1 MSFDSTVTIGDMLQL
16 VGFGGIVF
24 SLGVTALGSK
34 LFVGRKEMKTN
45 WTTLTKHIDEQN
57 AEVRTAMQTELGSMG
72 NRITRDLG
80 GLEKQA
86 DERYRRSC
94 DDMKRM
100 ESMILNALTEAKAA
114 NQNATLAL
122 RSGERAELVAGNA
135 EKNTEAAASRQDR
148 QIEALQ
154 NRQRRSDP

>member
-1 MSFDSTVTIGDMLQL
+1 MLQL